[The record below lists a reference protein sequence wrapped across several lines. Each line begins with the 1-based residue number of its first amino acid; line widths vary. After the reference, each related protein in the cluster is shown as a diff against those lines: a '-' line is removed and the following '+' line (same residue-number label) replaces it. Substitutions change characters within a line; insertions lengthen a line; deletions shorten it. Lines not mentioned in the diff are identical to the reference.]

1 MSGRWL
7 ELEQFLDRVDYLSS
21 LASHAVSNE
30 QTVATVLI
38 NHIGDLECPPT
49 HLRVKLEVGNSD
61 VMWILS
67 S

>member
-1 MSGRWL
+1 MSERWL
-7 ELEQFLDRVDYLSS
+7 ELEQLLDRVDCLSS
-21 LASHAVSNE
+21 LATHAVSNE

-38 NHIGDLECPPT
+38 NHIEELECAPI
-49 HLRVKLEVGNSD
+49 HRLVKLEVGHPD